1 MKSSSKLDLKPIKSI
16 TSPKKLMNSKWT
28 ALNSSNKE
36 KHFMVTKIMM
46 PEDLSQAIEFVTIEA
61 VHSKRSQL
69 LAWQD
74 LNDATIWQQG
84 WH

>member
-1 MKSSSKLDLKPIKSI
+1 
-16 TSPKKLMNSKWT
+16 
-28 ALNSSNKE
+28 
-36 KHFMVTKIMM
+36 MVTKIMM

-74 LNDATIWQQG
+74 LNDANIWRQG